1 MKLALQRCCTT
12 PIFLKQYETS
22 TDAVLARLGVQVTD
36 KALNCCGYPLKN
48 YNYKAHVLASARNLS
63 IAEKREA
70 NIMTLCNCCYG
81 TLKEVN
87 QRLAADQPLSS
98 EINGKLRKEGLKY
111 EGGVEIRHIM
121 EVFYHDLGLERIREN
136 IVKKFKGLKVAVHYG
151 CHILRP
157 RELVQF
163 ARPGTAAVF
172 DHLVAMTGANPVL
185 WHLQPECCG
194 SPMWGIDD
202 HLSAELTRK
211 KIENA
216 RASGADYFCL
226 ACSYC
231 HVQFD
236 RVQERLLEEGRI
248 TKPVPSILFT
258 QLLGLSMGI
267 DPSVLGIGENR
278 IDISPILDSITE
290 VGL

>member
-22 TDAVLARLGVQVTD
+22 TNAVLGRLGVQLTD
-36 KALNCCGYPLKN
+36 EALNCCGYPLKS
-48 YNYKAHVLASARNLS
+48 YNYKAYVLASARNLS
-63 IAEKREA
+63 IAEKKKVD
-70 NIMTLCNCCYG
+70 IMTFCNCCYG
-81 TLKEVN
+81 TLKEVD
-87 QRLAADQPLSS
+87 QRLREDSTLCS
-98 EINGKLRKEGLKY
+98 EINGKLEQEALKY
-111 EGGVEIRHIM
+111 EGNVKIQHIM
-121 EVFYHDLGLERIREN
+121 EVFYHELGPDRIRKH
-136 IVKKFKGLKVAVHYG
+136 IVKKFKGLKIAVHYG

-163 ARPGTAAVF
+163 GAPGTAAVF
-172 DHLVAMTGANPVL
+172 DELVAMTGADLVP
-185 WHLQPECCG
+185 WHLQSDCCG

-202 HLSAELTRK
+202 DLSAALTRK

-231 HVQFD
+231 QVQLD
-236 RVQERLLEEGRI
+236 RVQKRLLDEGRI
-248 TKPVPSILFT
+248 TDPMPSILFT

-267 DPSVLGIGENR
+267 DPDVLGIQENQ
-278 IDISPILDSITE
+278 IDISPILECID
-290 VGL
+290 

>member
-22 TDAVLARLGVQVTD
+22 TNAVLSRLGVEMTD
-36 KALNCCGYPLKN
+36 EALNCCGYPLKN
-48 YNYKAHVLASARNLS
+48 YNYKAYILASARNLS
-63 IAEKREA
+63 IAEKRKV
-70 NIMTLCNCCYG
+70 NIMTFCNCCYG
-81 TLKEVN
+81 TLKEV
-87 QRLAADQPLSS
+87 DQQLRTDQTLSA
-98 EINGKLRKEGLKY
+98 EINGKLEKEALKY
-111 EGGVEIRHIM
+111 EGGVEIQHIM
-121 EVFYHDLGLERIREN
+121 EVFYHELGPDRIRKH
-136 IVKKFKGLKVAVHYG
+136 IVHKFKGLKIAVHYG

-163 ARPGTAAVF
+163 AKPGTAAVF
-172 DHLVAMTGANPVL
+172 DELVAMTGATLVP
-185 WHLQPECCG
+185 WHLQSECCG

-202 HLSAELTRK
+202 DLSAALTRK

-231 HVQFD
+231 QVQLD
-236 RVQERLLEEGRI
+236 RVQKRLLDEGRI
-248 TKPVPSILFT
+248 TDPMPSILFT

-267 DPSVLGIGENR
+267 DPAVLGIQENQ
-278 IDISPILDSITE
+278 IDISPILHCID
-290 VGL
+290 

>member
-22 TDAVLARLGVQVTD
+22 TNAVLGRLGVQLTD

-48 YNYKAHVLASARNLS
+48 YNYKAYVLAAARNLS
-63 IAEKREA
+63 IAEKQKID
-70 NIMTLCNCCYG
+70 IMTFCNCCYG
-81 TLKEVN
+81 TLKEVD
-87 QRLAADQPLSS
+87 QRLREDGTLCA
-98 EINGKLRKEGLKY
+98 EINGKLEQEALKY
-111 EGGVEIRHIM
+111 EGNVKIQHIM
-121 EVFYHDLGLERIREN
+121 EVFYHELGPDRIRKH
-136 IVKKFKGLKVAVHYG
+136 IVNQFKGLKIAVHYG

-172 DHLVAMTGANPVL
+172 DELVAMTGADLVP
-185 WHLQPECCG
+185 WHLQSECCG

-202 HLSAELTRK
+202 DLSAALTRK

-231 HVQFD
+231 QVQLD
-236 RVQERLLEEGRI
+236 RVQKRLLDDGRI
-248 TKPVPSILFT
+248 TDPMPSILFT

-267 DPSVLGIGENR
+267 DPAVLGIEENQ
-278 IDISPILDSITE
+278 IDISPILECLD
-290 VGL
+290 

>member
-22 TDAVLARLGVQVTD
+22 TDAILGRLGVQLTD

-63 IAEKREA
+63 IAEKRKV
-70 NIMTLCNCCYG
+70 NIMTFCNCCYG

-87 QRLAADQPLSS
+87 QRLRADRTLSA
-98 EINGKLRKEGLKY
+98 EINGKLEKEALKY
-111 EGGVEIRHIM
+111 EGGVEIRHLM
-121 EVFYHDLGLERIREN
+121 EVFYNDLGPERIRKH
-136 IVKKFKGLKVAVHYG
+136 IVKKFKGLKVAIHYG

-157 RELVQF
+157 RDLVQF
-163 ARPGTAAVF
+163 SGPGTAAVF
-172 DHLVAMTGANPVL
+172 DDLVAMTGADLVP

-194 SPMWGIDD
+194 APMWGIDD
-202 HLSAELTRK
+202 DLSAALTRK

-236 RVQERLLEEGRI
+236 RVQKRLLDEGSI
-248 TKPVPSILFT
+248 TEPMPTILFT

-267 DPSVLGIGENR
+267 DPNILGIWKNQ
-278 IDISPILDSITE
+278 IDISPILDCIN
-290 VGL
+290 

>member
-22 TDAVLARLGVQVTD
+22 TDAVLERLGVQLTD

-63 IAEKREA
+63 LAEKRKSD
-70 NIMTLCNCCYG
+70 IMTFCNCCYG

-87 QRLAADQPLSS
+87 HLLKEDRHLNL
-98 EINGKLRKEGLKY
+98 EVNRKLEKEALKY
-111 EGGVEIRHIM
+111 EGGVEIKHIM
-121 EVFYHDLGLERIREN
+121 EVFYHDVGLPRVREKM
-136 IVKKFKGLKVAVHYG
+136 VKRFKGLKVAVHYG

-157 RELVQF
+157 RQLVQF
-163 ARPGTAAVF
+163 AKPGTAAVF
-172 DHLVAMTGANPVL
+172 DELVAMTGADLVP
-185 WHLQPECCG
+185 WRLQMDCCG

-202 HLSAELTRK
+202 DLSAALTIK

-216 RASGADYFCL
+216 KASGADYLCL

-231 HVQFD
+231 QVQFD
-236 RVQERLLEEGRI
+236 RVQKRLLDEGLI
-248 TKPVPSILFT
+248 TGPIPSILFT
-258 QLLGLSMGI
+258 QILGLCTGI
-267 DPSVLGIGENR
+267 DPAVLGIQENQLN
-278 IDISPILDSITE
+278 IMPILDCLS
-290 VGL
+290 

>member
-22 TDAVLARLGVQVTD
+22 TNAVLGRLGVQLTD

-63 IAEKREA
+63 IAEKGKV
-70 NIMTLCNCCYG
+70 NIMTFCNCCYG
-81 TLKEVN
+81 TLKEVD
-87 QRLAADQPLSS
+87 QRLRSDQTLCA
-98 EINGKLRKEGLKY
+98 EINGKLEKEALKY
-111 EGGVEIRHIM
+111 EGNVEVQHIM
-121 EVFYHDLGLERIREN
+121 EVFYHELGPERIREN
-136 IVKKFKGLKVAVHYG
+136 IIKKFKGLKVAIHYG

-163 ARPGTAAVF
+163 ADPGTPSVF
-172 DHLVAMTGANPVL
+172 DELVAMTGADLVT
-185 WHLQPECCG
+185 WQLQSECCG

-202 HLSAELTRK
+202 DLSAALTMK

-216 RASGADYFCL
+216 KASGADYFCL

-231 HVQFD
+231 QVQLD
-236 RVQERLLEEGRI
+236 RVQKRLLDEGRI
-248 TKPVPSILFT
+248 TDPMPSILFT

-267 DPSVLGIGENR
+267 DPAVLGIGENQ
-278 IDISPILDSITE
+278 IDISPILDCID
-290 VGL
+290 